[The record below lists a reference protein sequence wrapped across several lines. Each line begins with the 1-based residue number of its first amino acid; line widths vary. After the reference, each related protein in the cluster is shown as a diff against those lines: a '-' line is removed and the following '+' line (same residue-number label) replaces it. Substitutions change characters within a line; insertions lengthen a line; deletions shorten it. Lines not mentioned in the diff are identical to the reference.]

1 MIHMLGHAVFGL
13 IVGIVAQYLLPGAH
27 SYGLIASAIIGLIG
41 GWLGGYLGRMVGMYK
56 EGGAMGFVMSVVG
69 AMVLILILRAV
80 A

>member
-1 MIHMLGHAVFGL
+1 M
-13 IVGIVAQYLLPGAH
+13 
-27 SYGLIASAIIGLIG
+27 IASAIIGMIG
-41 GWLGGYLGRMVGMYK
+41 GWLGGFLGRLVGMYK